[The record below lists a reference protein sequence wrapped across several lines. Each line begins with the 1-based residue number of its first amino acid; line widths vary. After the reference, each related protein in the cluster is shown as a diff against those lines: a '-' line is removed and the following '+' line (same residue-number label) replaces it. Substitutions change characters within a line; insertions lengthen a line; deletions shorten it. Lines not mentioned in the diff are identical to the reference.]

1 MRILPAILAV
11 VSLLH
16 LAFANTEKTIFVAPL
31 PQLVPDASIDNLLLV
46 PLNPRFMTARTWL
59 NATFPTNESPRGTD
73 SWMLLEGLSPGT
85 RYELRV
91 CWLATQPTAFGIHT
105 YTMDEAFENPALL
118 SSLTVFSNT
127 RRELLDQ
134 LQIQQLEDRKQKP
147 PLSAGAVSQSLLF
160 LRISTAAD
168 YYSLNTSLMKQVP
181 PVFVDVILDGY
192 IFNLFPKSLVPTA
205 GYIVT
210 LAVGSWVLSTF
221 LWRAL
226 NKLVRPEALAVDV
239 FKKIQ

>member
-1 MRILPAILAV
+1 
-11 VSLLH
+11 
-16 LAFANTEKTIFVAPL
+16 
-31 PQLVPDASIDNLLLV
+31 
-46 PLNPRFMTARTWL
+46 
-59 NATFPTNESPRGTD
+59 
-73 SWMLLEGLSPGT
+73 
-85 RYELRV
+85 
-91 CWLATQPTAFGIHT
+91 
-105 YTMDEAFENPALL
+105 MDEAFENPALL

-192 IFNLFPKSLVPTA
+192 IFNLFPKSLVLTA